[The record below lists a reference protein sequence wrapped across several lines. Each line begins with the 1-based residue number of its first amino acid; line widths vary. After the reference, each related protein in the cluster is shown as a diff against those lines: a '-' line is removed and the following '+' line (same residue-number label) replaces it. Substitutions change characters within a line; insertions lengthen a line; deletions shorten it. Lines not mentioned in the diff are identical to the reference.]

1 MLTLR
6 LFIHRLRTTLPAT
19 AFPDILR
26 AGHRRSGMPDERHI
40 GGNIN
45 ESGDPFER
53 ARANISCGGIWC
65 GLVGYARQRAEAG
78 RQHHRRSRTRYPRV
92 RSAEGRR
99 LRHGGT
105 DCVVRDLRYAH
116 LSRRQRQAAAEART
130 VLGALRGLQD
140 VDLQA
145 ASWRQVPR
153 RHAVQRRGLQGQF
166 RPAEGSCEQVSLRLL
181 YLLHQRRSGTRRAD
195 VGL

>member
-1 MLTLR
+1 MLILR

-65 GLVGYARQRAEAG
+65 GIVGNARQRAEAG
-78 RQHHRRSRTRYPRV
+78 RQHHRRSRTRYSRF

-99 LRHGGT
+99 VRHRGT
-105 DCVVRDLRYAH
+105 ERVIRALRYAH
-116 LSRRQRQAAAEART
+116 LSRRQRQAAAQART
-130 VLGALRGLQD
+130 VLGRIRRTSRPGPSSC
-140 VDLQA
+140 VP
-145 ASWRQVPR
+145 ASSSTM
-153 RHAVQRRGLQGQF
+153 A
-166 RPAEGSCEQVSLRLL
+166 
-181 YLLHQRRSGTRRAD
+181 RRSTPRLTRRISTGRRILPTSAAAPSISPPSKTFRHPTN
-195 VGL
+195 